1 MENVIRKSYI
11 LDESLVQGDLFK
23 AFRGYKFIDSVI
35 FNN

>member
-23 AFRGYKFIDSVI
+23 VFQGFEFIDSVN